1 MPRTALRLFLALAL
15 ALCTL
20 PAAAW
25 GPLGHRLVAALA
37 WDELDPAARAEI
49 TSLLA
54 GEPDPTLPGIA
65 TWADELRANDPDLGR
80 RSAPWHYVN
89 LGEMGCDYDAALACK
104 GGNCVVE
111 AIRAQTAI
119 LGDRS
124 RPRAERLQALKFVV
138 HFVGDIHQPMHAGN
152 AADRGG
158 NDVQVN
164 WPDGSR
170 DGKGGNLHSLWD
182 SGLFNAAG
190 LSESAWLA
198 RLRGME
204 LAVPVEA
211 EPAQWA
217 EQSCAVATAV
227 GVYPPRSKLG
237 TDYLQAWRPVAE
249 AQVRRGGSRLAMRLN
264 ATLGAGH

>member
-1 MPRTALRLFLALAL
+1 MPRTALRLFLALGL

-49 TSLLA
+49 TTLLA

-89 LGEMGCDYDAALACK
+89 LGEMDCAYDAALACS
-104 GGNCVVE
+104 GGDCVVE
-111 AIRAQTAI
+111 AIRAQSAI

-138 HFVGDIHQPMHAGN
+138 HFTGDIHQPMHAGN
-152 AADRGG
+152 AHDRGG

-164 WPDGSR
+164 WPDGSAG
-170 DGKGGNLHSLWD
+170 GKGGNLHSLWD
-182 SGLFNAAG
+182 SGLFNTAG
-190 LSESAWLA
+190 LDEDQWLA
-198 RLRGME
+198 RLRGLP
-204 LAVPVEA
+204 LAVPVVA
-211 EPAQWA
+211 DPARWA
-217 EQSCAVATAV
+217 EHSCSVAMRD
-227 GVYPPRSKLG
+227 GVYPPRAKLG
-237 TDYLQAWRPVAE
+237 TDYLQSWRPVAE
-249 AQVRRGGSRLAMRLN
+249 AQVRAGGSRLAMLLN
-264 ATLGAGH
+264 RVLDARE

>member
-1 MPRTALRLFLALAL
+1 MPRTALRLFLALGL

-49 TSLLA
+49 TTLLA

-89 LGEMGCDYDAALACK
+89 LGVMGCAYDAALACR
-104 GGNCVVE
+104 GGDCVVE
-111 AIRAQTAI
+111 AIRAQSAI

-138 HFVGDIHQPMHAGN
+138 HFTGDIHQPMHAGN
-152 AADRGG
+152 AHDRGG

-164 WPDGSR
+164 WPDGSAG
-170 DGKGGNLHSLWD
+170 GKGGNLHSLWD
-182 SGLFNAAG
+182 SGLFNTAG
-190 LSESAWLA
+190 LDEDQWLA
-198 RLRGME
+198 RLRALP
-204 LAVPVEA
+204 LAVPVVA
-211 EPAQWA
+211 DPARWA
-217 EQSCAVATAV
+217 EHSCSVAMRD
-227 GVYPPRSKLG
+227 GVYPSRAKLG
-237 TDYLQAWRPVAE
+237 TDYLQEWRPVAE
-249 AQVRRGGSRLAMRLN
+249 AQVRAGGSRLAMLLN
-264 ATLGAGH
+264 RVLDARE